1 MEEVPRRAVPVVPR
15 RRVYLRQL
23 LVFLEDRRAQVDLAG
38 RDRRRRFAR
47 DLVEVLARR
56 GHAAQ
61 VEQREAERRVHE
73 RGLHVDT
80 EQHSE
85 PDQVDAQ
92 LVRNGR
98 QQWHDDERQ
107 LEEIE
112 EEREQEGKDVHDDEK
127 ADLAAGQAGEQ
138 VLDPQDA
145 VHAAEREAEYG
156 RADQDEH
163 HERSQ
168 LGGRVHGLLE
178 QRPAQAPVDERQRQR
193 AGGAHRAALG
203 RRRDAEE
210 DGSQYQEDERERRD
224 QHEEHAG
231 NKLPAAQQAC
241 FGRQRRRQFGKQQRG
256 GKNIDR
262 VQRGEDE
269 ARKDRAGVHVADRA
283 SRRRR

>member
-1 MEEVPRRAVPVVPR
+1 
-15 RRVYLRQL
+15 
-23 LVFLEDRRAQVDLAG
+23 
-38 RDRRRRFAR
+38 
-47 DLVEVLARR
+47 
-56 GHAAQ
+56 AQ

-73 RGLHVDT
+73 RGLHVHA
-80 EQHSE
+80 EQHAE

-92 LVRNGR
+92 LVRDR
-98 QQWHDDERQ
+98 REQRHDDERQ

-112 EEREQEGKDVHDDEK
+112 EEREQEGKDVYDDEK

-138 VLDPQDA
+138 VLDPQVA

-168 LGGRVHGLLE
+168 LGGRVHRLLE

-210 DGSQYQEDERERRD
+210 DRAEHQENERERRD
-224 QHEEHAG
+224 QHEDHAG
-231 NKLPAAQQAC
+231 DKVPAAQEARR
-241 FGRQRRRQFGKQQRG
+241 GRQRRDGLGVEQRYAPHVG
-256 GKNIDR
+256 GIQGGQD
-262 VQRGEDE
+262 QARGD
-269 ARKDRAGVHVADRA
+269 G
-283 SRRRR
+283 